1 VCEIDI
7 EETREA
13 AFVSDVSPKIRHG
26 LRSASAA
33 FQGTGLLLLHQKVAG
48 GYVAYRER
56 LPFRPCEK
64 AVRLDND
71 LTVVIIMTASQTGTG
86 SQSTEGLI
94 NVYDI
99 GGLKQ
104 KLDKNVRDILL
115 EEKGYKE
122 DFTASNLKIVF
133 GAIASISAIIAYFR
147 KDSVPILILC
157 SIYLVFGFISQAI
170 GSYLEKKTILL
181 TKSSFHSDIIRVESG
196 VNLDKNEECPT
207 YTLKIVSMKPG
218 LGLIGRYRQST
229 KSAERKLKVNEF
241 FDSNGIVHFRR
252 LQKEVNDLLALVQ
265 GKKQE

>member
-1 VCEIDI
+1 
-7 EETREA
+7 
-13 AFVSDVSPKIRHG
+13 
-26 LRSASAA
+26 
-33 FQGTGLLLLHQKVAG
+33 
-48 GYVAYRER
+48 
-56 LPFRPCEK
+56 
-64 AVRLDND
+64 
-71 LTVVIIMTASQTGTG
+71 VIIMTASQTGTG